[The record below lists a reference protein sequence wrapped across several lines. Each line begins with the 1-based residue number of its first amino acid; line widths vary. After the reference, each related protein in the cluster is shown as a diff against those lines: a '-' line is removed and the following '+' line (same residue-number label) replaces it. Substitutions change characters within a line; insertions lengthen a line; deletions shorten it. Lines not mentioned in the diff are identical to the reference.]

1 MYSFDI
7 IDYLRKIN
15 YNTVNYMKE
24 SGYTRTFAAP
34 RWLTLLLG
42 LLLVCGHLD
51 AQQKDKIEEPQYPG
65 GRKELLKYMEE
76 NMVHPVEMRQLGVE
90 GEVVVEFFVE
100 RSGVISG
107 VSVVKSL
114 SKSFDDEAIRLTR
127 NMPRWVP
134 GKKNG
139 VPVRY
144 KMTMPINFKVKKFF
158 GKHMDKS
165 K

>member
-1 MYSFDI
+1 MKK
-7 IDYLRKIN
+7 L
-15 YNTVNYMKE
+15 YN
-24 SGYTRTFAAP
+24 
-34 RWLTLLLG
+34 
-42 LLLVCGHLD
+42 LLVLCCLLMTNGNLM
-51 AQQKDKIEEPQYPG
+51 AQTVKDKIEEPQYPG

-76 NMVHPVEMRQLGVE
+76 HMVHPADMRALGLE

-107 VSVVKSL
+107 VNVVKGL
-114 SKSFDDEAIRLTR
+114 TKSFDDEAIRLTR
-127 NMPRWVP
+127 GMPRWIP

-144 KMTMPINFKVKKFF
+144 RMTMPINFKVKKHF
-158 GKHMDKS
+158 GRHIDQS